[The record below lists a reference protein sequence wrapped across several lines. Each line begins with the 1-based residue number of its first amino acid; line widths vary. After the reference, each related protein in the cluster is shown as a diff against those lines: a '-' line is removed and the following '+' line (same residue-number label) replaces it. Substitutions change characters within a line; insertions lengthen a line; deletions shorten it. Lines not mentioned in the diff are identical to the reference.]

1 MKVKLEQVKLT
12 LDESLDKL
20 PAKAAK
26 LLAIP
31 LEAVFNVTILR
42 ESLDARKKEAILR
55 VYTLAVTVKDGLRL
69 RGTFQP
75 YKEESY
81 KAPDSGGEVLSGR
94 PIVVGMGPAGLMAG
108 YLLALQGYRPLILE
122 RGQDVDTRTRHV
134 QAFWDTGLLNPESN
148 VQFGEGGAGT
158 FSDGKLTSRSRDL
171 RSHWF
176 FQKLVEAGAPPEIL
190 YQAKPHVGTDRLK
203 EVVKTLRGQI
213 EALGGEIRFGQQVTE
228 LLTVNSHISGVV
240 TASGDRIESPAV
252 ILAVGHSAR
261 DTFKVLE
268 DHGVTLTPK
277 PFAVGFRIEHPQIL
291 IDMAQYGSAAGHSF
305 LGAADY
311 HLTHQSTGGRAVY
324 TFCMCPGGHVVG
336 AASEP
341 DHLVVN
347 GMSYHARDGRN
358 ANSAL
363 LVTVT
368 PEDYEQGPLG
378 GIAFQRRIE
387 QAAYQAGGGGYR
399 APAQR
404 VSDFLEDKPSVTLE
418 GLTPSCQP
426 GVVPADLGA
435 LLPAHLSEAL
445 REGLKAMGQKLRGF
459 AGEQAVLTGVETRSS
474 SPVRINRDSVTLESV
489 SHRGLYPAG
498 EGAGYAGGI
507 VSSAVDGILAAESI
521 LRKYRRPE

>member
-1 MKVKLEQVKLT
+1 MRVKLEQIKLT

-26 LLAIP
+26 SLAVP
-31 LEAVFNVTILR
+31 LEAIRDITILR

-55 VYTLAVTVKDGLRL
+55 VYSLAVTVKDGLRL

-75 YKEESY
+75 YKEEGY
-81 KAPDSGGEVLSGR
+81 QPPMPGNAALAGNPV
-94 PIVVGMGPAGLMAG
+94 IVGMGPAGLMAG
-108 YLLALQGYRPLILE
+108 YLLALQGYKPLILE

-134 QAFWDTGLLNPESN
+134 QAFWDTGLLDPESN

-158 FSDGKLTSRSRDL
+158 FSDGKLTCRSRDV

-203 EVVKTLRGQI
+203 EVAKTLRHQI
-213 EALGGEIRFGQQVTE
+213 EALGGEIRFGQRVTA
-228 LLTVNSHISGVV
+228 LATDSGRVTGVV
-240 TASGDRIESPAV
+240 TADGRRFPTDTV
-252 ILAVGHSAR
+252 VLAVGHSAR
-261 DTFKVLE
+261 DTFEMLDE
-268 DHGVTLTPK
+268 QGVSLMPK
-277 PFAVGFRIEHPQIL
+277 PFAVGFRIEHPQTM
-291 IDMAQYGSAAGHSF
+291 IDQAQYGTAAGHSF

-311 HLTHQSTGGRAVY
+311 HLTHQSSGGRAVY

-341 DHLVVN
+341 ERLVVN
-347 GMSYHARDGRN
+347 GMSYHARDGHN

-363 LVTVT
+363 LVTVS
-368 PEDYEQGPLG
+368 PADYAPGNLG

-387 QAAYQAGGGGYR
+387 EAAYKAGGGGYR

-404 VSDFLEDKPSVTLE
+404 VSDFLAGRPSVSLE
-418 GLTPSCQP
+418 GLAPTCQP
-426 GVVPADLGA
+426 GVVPADLGS
-435 LLPAHLSEAL
+435 LLPEELAEAL
-445 REGLKAMGQKLRGF
+445 REGLTAMGKKLKGF
-459 AGEQAVLTGVETRSS
+459 SGEEAVLTGVETRSS
-474 SPVRINRDSVTLESV
+474 SPVRINRDSTTLESV
-489 SHRGLYPAG
+489 SHPGLYPAG

-521 LRKYRRPE
+521 IRKYRKPI